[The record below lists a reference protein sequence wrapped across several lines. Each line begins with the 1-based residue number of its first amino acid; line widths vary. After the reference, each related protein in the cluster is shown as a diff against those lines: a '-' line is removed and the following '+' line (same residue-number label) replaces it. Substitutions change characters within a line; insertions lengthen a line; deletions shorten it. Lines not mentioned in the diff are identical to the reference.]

1 MPVPHQPPN
10 NIPLASS
17 LPKVSFRKIPAIES
31 QQLHTPAGVQ
41 DQQHINFGFNDGSE
55 FDKPEHYLRYVEP
68 IESELNK
75 QVEYDMDEQ
84 GECFFFFFWCGNL
97 NA

>member
-17 LPKVSFRKIPAIES
+17 LPKVSFRKIPAQEA
-31 QQLHTPAGVQ
+31 QQLLTPAGVSEKV
-41 DQQHINFGFNDGSE
+41 HISFGFNDGTE
-55 FDKPEHYLRYVEP
+55 FSIPEHYLRYVEP

-84 GECFFFFFWCGNL
+84 GE
-97 NA
+97 

>member
-17 LPKVSFRKIPAIES
+17 LPKVSFRKIPEEEAN
-31 QQLHTPAGVQ
+31 QLLIPAGTQ
-41 DQQHINFGFNDGSE
+41 NAAHITFGFNDGCE
-55 FDKPEHYLRYVEP
+55 FERPEHYLRHVEP
-68 IESELNK
+68 IESELNQ

-84 GECFFFFFWCGNL
+84 GE
-97 NA
+97 